1 MLKQFHLQ
9 NKVFD
14 DPILLTN
21 ENGEPILTEPPT
33 QAVGLPQYITS
44 GDGWFA
50 IETQEEI
57 DGISASITGEGEVWV
72 ENGKVH
78 FSGRKPSDL
87 HRWDSKTKAWK
98 TLTSKQ
104 QQEKQAEQ
112 LAFYRSD
119 LIRKLSD
126 QTDRLKSAILVG
138 YPQAEIDSFYRQ
150 EREARGWKEDNDYPT
165 PMLTAIA
172 ENRGVPFE
180 ILVEKVIEKAD
191 QVAVV
196 IGQIIGQ
203 RQKFEDRISLAKNNE
218 ELTAIEQEINQWQL
232 PNL

>member
-1 MLKQFHLQ
+1 MQIYYKDGFYFSDGFVPEGACEISEETYRLLIEGQSQGKQIVADEQGL
-9 NKVFD
+9 
-14 DPILLTN
+14 PILIEPAPSPFHTL
-21 ENGEPILTEPPT
+21 ENGEWVLTEENQ
-33 QAVGLPQYITS
+33 QAQFERHRIQL
-44 GDGWFA
+44 
-50 IETQEEI
+50 
-57 DGISASITGEGEVWV
+57 IS
-72 ENGKVH
+72 
-78 FSGRKPSDL
+78 
-87 HRWDSKTKAWK
+87 
-98 TLTSKQ
+98 
-104 QQEKQAEQ
+104 
-112 LAFYRSD
+112 
-119 LIRKLSD
+119 KLSD

-150 EREARGWKEDNDYPT
+150 EREARGWKENNHYPT

-203 RQKFEDRISLAKNNE
+203 RQAFEDRISLAKNNE

-232 PNL
+232 AKETDNAETI

>member
-14 DPILLTN
+14 DPILLTSDK
-21 ENGEPILTEPPT
+21 GEPILTEPPA

-44 GDGWFA
+44 GDGWFT

-87 HRWDSKTKAWK
+87 HRWDSKTKSWK
-98 TLTSKQ
+98 TLTTQ
-104 QQEKQAEQ
+104 QQQAQQEAQFERRCTQ
-112 LAFYRSD
+112 LIS
-119 LIRKLSD
+119 KLSD

-150 EREARGWKEDNDYPT
+150 EREARGWKEDNHYPT

-203 RQKFEDRISLAKNNE
+203 RQAFEDRISLAKNNE
-218 ELTAIEQEINQWQL
+218 ELTAIEQEIEKWQ
-232 PNL
+232 PVNL